1 MKDLSIYF
9 KLVVTAI
16 KCKMEYKFTF
26 GFFVFGI
33 LIFYIGQLG
42 VILVI
47 MNKFKTI
54 NGWTLGEMAF
64 LYGLLVFSQGISYL
78 MFNALNHFERFIIQG
93 EFDRVLIRP
102 LNPLIQVLCSNLQ
115 ISSIAHFIIGVTAI
129 FFGSISAGLEWS
141 FGKLFFLALVIGGS
155 VLIFGGIR
163 IIVSAVAFWT
173 IRNRILVQIF
183 VYNSKEF
190 ILYPISIYNPW
201 VQWFLTFIFPLAF
214 INFYP
219 AGYFLNKSGQFIFHP
234 ILQFMTPVIGLF
246 IFSVSL
252 LIWRFGISRYQST
265 GS

>member
-1 MKDLSIYF
+1 MDNFSIYF
-9 KLVVTAI
+9 RLVYAAI
-16 KCKMEYKFTF
+16 KSKMEYKFTF
-26 GFFVFGI
+26 GFFVFAI
-33 LIFYIGQLG
+33 IIFYMGQLG

-64 LYGLLVFSQGISYL
+64 LYGLLVFSQGITYL
-78 MFNALNHFERFIIQG
+78 VFNALNHFERFIIQG

-115 ISSIAHFIIGVTAI
+115 ISSIAHFIIGITAI

-141 FGKLFFLALVIGGS
+141 FGKLFFLALVIGGA
-155 VLIFGGIR
+155 VLILGGIR

-190 ILYPISIYNPW
+190 ILYPVSIYNQW

-219 AGYFLNKSGQFIFHP
+219 AGYFLHKSDQFIFNP
-234 ILQFMTPVIGLF
+234 ILQFMTPAIGLI
-246 IFSVSL
+246 IFTLSL
-252 LIWRFGISRYQST
+252 LIWSYGINRYQST
-265 GS
+265 GN